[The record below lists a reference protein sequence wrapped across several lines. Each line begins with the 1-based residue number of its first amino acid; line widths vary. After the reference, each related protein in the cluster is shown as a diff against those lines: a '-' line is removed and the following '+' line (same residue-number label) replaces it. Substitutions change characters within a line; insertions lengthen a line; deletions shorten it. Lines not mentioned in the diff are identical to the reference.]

1 MTSSDSTDTDDDR
14 EPDVVV
20 RPIGYVEPFPVVRR
34 IGDRELSLGNKF
46 AACPDRLTACPD
58 RHDRTFEYVLSAT
71 SDPYPLTTHHHPL
84 IDGPGNEWN
93 AFEGAVDDARRLYER
108 DGSLLV
114 HCKAGISRS
123 STIIA
128 TTLAAEDG
136 LGFHDALA
144 IVQEARPI
152 ATPHPAL
159 HELAVVY
166 LAANG

>member
-1 MTSSDSTDTDDDR
+1 MKSTDSTDTDGDR
-14 EPDVVV
+14 DPNVVV
-20 RPIGYVEPFPVVRR
+20 RPIGYVEPFPVVRQ
-34 IGDRELSLGNKF
+34 IGDRDLSLGNKF
-46 AACPDRLTACPD
+46 AAIPDH
-58 RHDRTFEYVLSAT
+58 HDRSFDFVLSAT
-71 SDPYPLTTHHHPL
+71 PDPYPLTTHHHPL
-84 IDGPGNEWN
+84 IDGPGNEWQ

-114 HCKAGISRS
+114 HRKAGISRS

-144 IVQEARPI
+144 IVQEVRPI

-166 LAANG
+166 LAAKE